1 MNRQYLEPIEKF
13 LSEIGIPLI
22 EAKLGNDS
30 FLPGLKIDKGSLLY
44 DPEHLKYPGDI
55 LHEAGHIALMT
66 AEEKGE
72 IIGNVME
79 FKSPGQD
86 NEMGVMC
93 WSYAAL
99 THLGIPPEVV
109 FHPDG
114 YKGDSQ
120 MLIMEYTNGQYR
132 GLPLLVWMEL
142 SEYESFPK
150 MKKWIR
156 D

>member
-1 MNRQYLEPIEKF
+1 MNYQDQILSF
-13 LSEIGIPLI
+13 LKEIGIPTVSSTLD
-22 EAKLGNDS
+22 DS
-30 FLPGLKIDKGSLLY
+30 TFLPGLKIDKGTLFY
-44 DPEHLKYPGDI
+44 DPEKLKYPGDL

-66 AEEKGE
+66 KEEKE
-72 IIGNVME
+72 TIAGNVKE
-79 FKSPGQD
+79 FRPPGQD

-93 WSYAAL
+93 WTYAAL
-99 THLGIPPEVV
+99 VHLGLPPEVV

-114 YKGDSQ
+114 YKGDSE

-142 SEYESFPK
+142 CDYETFPK

-156 D
+156 S